1 MVKLVVSKSDRKGK
15 RFKAVFTY
23 DLGGGK
29 SKTKTT
35 HFGLKN
41 PKGGTYI
48 DHQDKEIRKNYRAR
62 HKKDLKTKDY
72 TRAGF
77 LSYHILWGDETN
89 LKDAVKS
96 YKNRFNLS

>member
-23 DLGGGK
+23 EDGK
-29 SKTKTT
+29 TRTT

-48 DHQDKEIRKNYRAR
+48 DHQDKDIRRRYRAR
-62 HKKDLKTKDY
+62 HKQDLKTKDY

-77 LSYHILWGDETN
+77 LSYYILWGDKTN
-89 LKDAVKS
+89 LKDAVES
-96 YKNRFNLS
+96 YKK

>member
-1 MVKLVVSKSDRKGK
+1 MVKLVVSKSDRKEK

-23 DLGGGK
+23 EDGK
-29 SKTKTT
+29 TRTT

-48 DHQDKEIRKNYRAR
+48 DHQDKDIRRRYRAR
-62 HKKDLKTKDY
+62 HRQDLKTKDY

-77 LSYHILWGDETN
+77 LSYYILWGNKTN
-89 LKDAVKS
+89 LKDAVES
-96 YKNRFNLS
+96 YKKRFNLS

>member
-1 MVKLVVSKSDRKGK
+1 MVKLVVSKSDRKEK

-23 DLGGGK
+23 EDGK
-29 SKTKTT
+29 TRTT

-48 DHQDKEIRKNYRAR
+48 DHQDKDIRRRYRAR
-62 HKKDLKTKDY
+62 HRQDLKTKDY

-77 LSYHILWGDETN
+77 LSYYILWGNETN
-89 LKDAVKS
+89 LKDAVES
-96 YKNRFNLS
+96 YKKRFNLS

>member
-1 MVKLVVSKSDRKGK
+1 MVKLVVTKSPKKDK

-23 DLGGGK
+23 DDG
-29 SKTKTT
+29 KTKTT

-48 DHQDKEIRKNYRAR
+48 DHKDKEIRKNYRAR

-72 TRAGF
+72 TRAGY
-77 LSYHILWGDETN
+77 LSYYILWGEETN

-96 YKNRFNLS
+96 YRKKFNLTG

>member
-1 MVKLVVSKSDRKGK
+1 MVKLVVGKSDRKEK

-23 DLGGGK
+23 QDGK
-29 SKTKTT
+29 TRTT

-48 DHQDKEIRKNYRAR
+48 DHQDKDIRRRYRAR
-62 HKKDLKTKDY
+62 HRQDLKTKDY

-77 LSYHILWGDETN
+77 LSYYILWGNKTN
-89 LKDAVKS
+89 LKDAVES
-96 YKNRFNLS
+96 YKKRFNLS

>member
-1 MVKLVVSKSDRKGK
+1 MVKLVVGKSDRKEK

-23 DLGGGK
+23 QDGK
-29 SKTKTT
+29 TRTT

-48 DHQDKEIRKNYRAR
+48 DHQDKDIRRRYRAR
-62 HKKDLKTKDY
+62 HKQDLKTKDY

-77 LSYHILWGDETN
+77 LSYYILWGNETN
-89 LKDAVKS
+89 LKDAVES
-96 YKNRFNLS
+96 YKKRFNLS

>member
-23 DLGGGK
+23 EDGK
-29 SKTKTT
+29 TRTT

-48 DHQDKEIRKNYRAR
+48 DHQDKDIRRRYRAR
-62 HKKDLKTKDY
+62 HKQDLKTKDY

-77 LSYHILWGDETN
+77 LSYYILWGNETN

-96 YKNRFNLS
+96 YKKRFNLS

>member
-1 MVKLVVSKSDRKGK
+1 MVKLVVGKSDRKEK

-23 DLGGGK
+23 EDGK
-29 SKTKTT
+29 TRTT

-48 DHQDKEIRKNYRAR
+48 DHQDKDIRRRYRAR
-62 HKKDLKTKDY
+62 HKQDLKTKDY

-77 LSYHILWGDETN
+77 LSYYILWGNETN
-89 LKDAVKS
+89 LKDAVES
-96 YKNRFNLS
+96 YKKRFNLS

>member
-1 MVKLVVSKSDRKGK
+1 MVKLVVGKSDRKEK

-23 DLGGGK
+23 QDGK
-29 SKTKTT
+29 TRTT

-48 DHQDKEIRKNYRAR
+48 DHQDKDIRRRYRAR
-62 HKKDLKTKDY
+62 HRQDLKTKDY

-77 LSYHILWGDETN
+77 LSYYILWGNETN
-89 LKDAVKS
+89 LKDAVES
-96 YKNRFNLS
+96 YKKRFNLS

>member
-23 DLGGGK
+23 EDGK
-29 SKTKTT
+29 TRTT

-48 DHQDKEIRKNYRAR
+48 DHQDKDIRRRYRAR
-62 HKKDLKTKDY
+62 HKQDLKTKDY

-77 LSYHILWGDETN
+77 LSYYILWGDKTN
-89 LKDAVKS
+89 LKDAVES
-96 YKNRFNLS
+96 YKKRFNLS

>member
-1 MVKLVVSKSDRKGK
+1 MVKLVVGKSDRKEK

-23 DLGGGK
+23 EDGK
-29 SKTKTT
+29 TRTT

-48 DHQDKEIRKNYRAR
+48 DHQDKDIRRRYRAR
-62 HKKDLKTKDY
+62 HRQDLKTKDY

-77 LSYHILWGDETN
+77 LSYYILWGNETN
-89 LKDAVKS
+89 LKDAVES
-96 YKNRFNLS
+96 YKKRFNLS